1 MNLIHLISVIVMGLV
16 ILFFAYN
23 YEWNIWIY
31 LCIASAMAGPL
42 NILVDGDMSFIRIVI
57 SILIS
62 VYITLLIESIYTYI
76 DRNF

>member
-1 MNLIHLISVIVMGLV
+1 MSLIYLLFVIVMGLV
-16 ILFFAYN
+16 VLFFAYN

-42 NILVDGDMSFIRIVI
+42 NKLVDGEMSFIRIVI

-62 VYITLLIESIYTYI
+62 VYIALLIESIYTYI